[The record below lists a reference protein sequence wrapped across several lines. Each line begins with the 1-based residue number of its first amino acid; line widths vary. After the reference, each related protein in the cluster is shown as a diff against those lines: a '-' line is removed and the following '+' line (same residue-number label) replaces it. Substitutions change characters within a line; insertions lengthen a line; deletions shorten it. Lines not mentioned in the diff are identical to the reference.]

1 MSETEKQ
8 ARLVQKLKMKGGEQ
22 TDICKNHDAIGHD
35 RPDTSKLSPYPCNNP
50 KIFDS
55 K

>member
-8 ARLVQKLKMKGGEQ
+8 ARLVQKLKMKGEK
-22 TDICKNHDAIGHD
+22 TDIWKNHDAIGHD
-35 RPDTSKLSPYPCNNP
+35 RPDTSKLSPYPCNTP
-50 KIFDS
+50 KVFYS